1 MHTPT
6 WLASAAPSPQPSA
19 NGPAA
24 EPLCV
29 ENIGPRGRSQRARYG
44 VGMLV
49 FGLILAGVLIA
60 SGAGRAWRLALF
72 LPFAAAG
79 TGFFQ
84 SYEKT

>member
-6 WLASAAPSPQPSA
+6 WLASAAPSPRPSVD
-19 NGPAA
+19 GPATA
-24 EPLCV
+24 PLCV
-29 ENIGPRGRSQRARYG
+29 ENIGPRERSKRARYG
-44 VGMLV
+44 AGMLV
-49 FGLILAGVLIA
+49 VGFILTGVLIA
-60 SGAGRAWRLALF
+60 SGADRAWRLALF